1 MLESTSVLRDEGP
14 EIGVLGTGRMGTR
27 LAAMFAGAGRRVV
40 LASRTPSR
48 AADIV
53 AKLNIPSLVAGSY
66 AEALG
71 APAILPAIFIR
82 DGLLDLVEQNAEA
95 FEGKLV
101 IDISNPFNDDYSD
114 FLTPWDSSGAEELR
128 KCLPRARLVG
138 AFKNVFWAVFDDPL
152 FDGTASDVLVVG
164 DDEDAKR
171 EFFRLS
177 EGTPF
182 RYLDAGALKNARA
195 IERLTMI
202 TGALG
207 RDLGSY
213 PRMNWR
219 LLG

>member
-1 MLESTSVLRDEGP
+1 MLESTSVLRADGP

-27 LAAMFAGAGRRVV
+27 LAAMFARAGRRVI

-48 AADIV
+48 AAEIV
-53 AKLNIPSLVAGSY
+53 AELNIPSLVAGSY
-66 AEALG
+66 SDALQ

-82 DGLLDLVEQNAEA
+82 DGLLDLVEQNVGA

-128 KCLPRARLVG
+128 KCIPRSRLVG
-138 AFKNVFWAVFDDPL
+138 AFKNVFWAVFDNPL
-152 FDGTASDVLVVG
+152 FDGTVSDVLVVG
-164 DDEDAKR
+164 DDDEAKR
-171 EFFRLS
+171 EFLQLS
-177 EGTPF
+177 DGTPF
-182 RYLDAGALKNARA
+182 RYLDAGPLKNARA

-207 RDLGSY
+207 RELGTY